1 MVEDPVR
8 QRQSLP
14 KPVGAGMEGG
24 GFQMRFSQSLYY
36 PKLGKG
42 VRNRQVLSQY
52 QKVNEK

>member
-14 KPVGAGMEGG
+14 KPVGAGTEGK
-24 GFQMRFSQSLYY
+24 GFQMKFSQFLYY
-36 PKLGKG
+36 PKLWKG
-42 VRNRQVLSQY
+42 IGSRQMLSQY